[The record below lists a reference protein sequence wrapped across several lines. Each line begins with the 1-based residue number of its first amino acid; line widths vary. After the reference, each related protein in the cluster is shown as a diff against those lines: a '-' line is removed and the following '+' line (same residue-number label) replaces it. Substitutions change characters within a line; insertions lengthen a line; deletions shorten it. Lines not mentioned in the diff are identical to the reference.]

1 MKNKRKNM
9 SAVAVLLTTALLISA
24 CGSNEG
30 SNTNAASDNGGNA
43 AGNASAEPADPFG
56 KYAEPVSLAV
66 GMKVDPADKSLPAG
80 DTPESNQFTRY
91 IKDELNVDVTNAF
104 TASPT
109 NYDQKVSL
117 SISSNDLPD
126 AMVVNAQQLRNMYEN
141 GQLAD
146 LTEAFDQY
154 ASPALKRV
162 LQDSNKRA
170 MDTVTFDGKI
180 MALPQAEDA
189 GIHEMWIRKD
199 WLDKLGLQPPKTMAD
214 LEKVAEAF
222 VKNDPDGD
230 GKADTIGI
238 AGPSSSGKMYAN
250 FLDSANNLYGFDP
263 IFSAYGAY
271 PGYWVKDA
279 DGNPAYGSTL
289 PQTKEALG
297 ELRDLYAKGL
307 IDQQMAIR
315 TDSGESIVSGQ
326 TGMFFAPWW
335 MGYGPL
341 TDAIKQNPKAN
352 WQAYAL
358 PLDAQGQFS
367 PHLSAPAGQF
377 VVVSKDYKNPESV
390 IKLQNLLLRDESK
403 FDLTKGSIGFYP
415 VRLALGPSDESE
427 FTVQAVRDV
436 LAGTK
441 TPEDFADKPEYKLLA
456 GDLNSIKK
464 VKLEPYDK
472 MDIQYWNPTAD
483 MGAWTRLYSIMVG
496 VAPFVDVPMNRVS
509 SLLYSQTNAMET
521 KWVNLKKMEDETFL
535 KIVVGGASLDTFD
548 KFVTDWK
555 KQGGDQITAE
565 VAEAVKQ

>member
-1 MKNKRKNM
+1 MKNYRKRLSM
-9 SAVAVLLTTALLISA
+9 LMLPLAVMLMVSA
-24 CGSNEG
+24 CSSN
-30 SNTNAASDNGGNA
+30 SDTAADNEMNQSD
-43 AGNASAEPADPFG
+43 SSSPPDPFG
-56 KYAEPVSLAV
+56 KYTEPVTLSV
-66 GMKVDPADKSLPAG
+66 GQKVDPADTSLPPG
-80 DTPESNQFTRY
+80 DTPDNNQYTRY
-91 IKDELNVDVTNAF
+91 IKEQLNIDVVGAF

-117 SISSNDLPD
+117 SISSNDLPN
-126 AMVVNAQQLRNMYEN
+126 AMVVNAQQLRSMYEN

-146 LTEAFDQY
+146 LTDAFNNY
-154 ASPALKRV
+154 ASPELKRV

-170 MDTVTFDGKI
+170 MDAVTFDGKI

-199 WLDKLGLQPPKTMAD
+199 WLDKLGLEPPKTMAD

-222 VKNDPDGD
+222 VKQDPDGN

-238 AGPSSSGKMYAN
+238 AGPSSNGKMYAN

-271 PGYWVKDA
+271 PGYWLKDA
-279 DGNPAYGSTL
+279 DGNAVYGSIL
-289 PQTKEALG
+289 PETKEALG
-297 ELRDLYAKGL
+297 ELSKLYAKGL
-307 IDQQMAIR
+307 IDPQMAIR
-315 TDSGESIVSGQ
+315 ADSAESIVSGQ

-358 PLDAQGQFS
+358 PLDAEGKFS

-377 VVVSKDYKNPESV
+377 TVVAKGYEHPETI
-390 IKLQNLLLRDESK
+390 IKLQNLLLRDENK

-436 LAGTK
+436 LSGK
-441 TPEDFADKPEYKLLA
+441 KKPEDFTVKPEYKLLA
-456 GDLNSIKK
+456 GDLNNIKK

-472 MDIQYWNPTAD
+472 MDIQYWNPEAD
-483 MGAWTRLYSIMVG
+483 IGSWTRLYSIMVG
-496 VAPFVDVPMNRVS
+496 VAPFVDVPMNGVNS
-509 SLLYSQTNAMET
+509 ILYSQTNAMET
-521 KWVNLKKMEDETFL
+521 KWTNLKKLEDETFL

-548 KFVTDWK
+548 QFVAEWK

-565 VAEAVKQ
+565 VAEAAIKE

>member
-1 MKNKRKNM
+1 MKNKRK
-9 SAVAVLLTTALLISA
+9 SIPAAAAILTAALLVSA
-24 CGSNEG
+24 CGSNG
-30 SNTNAASDNGGNA
+30 DSNANTATNGGGSQT
-43 AGNASAEPADPFG
+43 GNASAGPADPFG
-56 KYAEPVSLAV
+56 KYAEPVELAV
-66 GMKVDPADKSLPAG
+66 GQKVDPSDKSLPAG
-80 DTPESNQFTRY
+80 DTPENNQFTRY
-91 IKDELNVDVTNAF
+91 IKDNLNIDVTDAF

-126 AMVVNAQQLRNMYEN
+126 AMIVNAQQLRSMYEN

-146 LTEAFDQY
+146 LTEAFGQY

-170 MDTVTFDGKI
+170 LDTVTFDGKI

-199 WLDKLGLQPPKTMAD
+199 WLDKLGLEPPKTMAD

-222 VKNDPDGD
+222 VKQDPDGD

-297 ELRDLYAKGL
+297 KLRDLYAKGL
-307 IDQQMAIR
+307 IDPQMAIR

-341 TDAIKQNPKAN
+341 TDAVKQDPKAN

-358 PLDAQGQFS
+358 PLDAEGRFS

-377 VVVSKDYKNPESV
+377 VVISKDYKHPEAV
-390 IKLQNLLLRDESK
+390 IKLQNLLLRDENQ
-403 FDLTKGSIGFYP
+403 FDLAKGSIGFYP

-427 FTVQAVRDV
+427 FTVQAVREV

-441 TPEDFADKPEYKLLA
+441 KPEDFADKPEYKLLA
-456 GDLNSIKK
+456 GDLNNIKK

-521 KWVNLKKMEDETFL
+521 KWTNLKKMEDETFL
-535 KIVVGGASLDTFD
+535 KIVVGGAPLDTFD
-548 KFVTDWK
+548 KFVADWK
-555 KQGGDQITAE
+555 KEGGDQITAE
-565 VAEAVKQ
+565 VAEAVKP